1 MFNGAVAQ
9 PLQNWFLRGLSLA
22 QQGLID
28 VASLLSF
35 SRQTRRAAQV
45 GLVSEHNEKFS
56 LLIVSSV
63 FHHPRR
69 NLVRYSESVRW
80 RTGRNTSY
88 RDATLADN
96 ARGGDG
102 SYGSDNSCGEEQ

>member
-1 MFNGAVAQ
+1 MFDCAFAQ

-22 QQGLID
+22 PQGLID
-28 VASLLSF
+28 EASRLSLA
-35 SRQTRRAAQV
+35 RQTGRAAQIC
-45 GLVSEHNEKFS
+45 LVSEHNEKFS
-56 LLIVSSV
+56 LLTVSSV

-96 ARGGDG
+96 ARG
-102 SYGSDNSCGEEQ
+102 